1 MKAAKTLFSQLVS
14 YITRSASE
22 ARRWLGAGNTFWI
35 WLALTIVILFVFY
48 VVPGQLVDR
57 VRWAGTLFEFLGIS
71 AVVIG
76 IDRTRRSFGKPSVLQ
91 GMWIWVREFR
101 FIFFRRPP
109 ITLSASSSIGIS
121 SAVGV
126 ATVVTRAAKSMEE
139 RVSQLER
146 QVTDLQTNL
155 GNIDKKVDQQ
165 KQEFRAELDK
175 EVAARRAADEGVSK
189 KLEEGMVGDTSLE
202 LAGVCYLYV
211 GMIMVHLSTEVA
223 MGLVWLGLT

>member
-48 VVPGQLVDR
+48 VVPGQLADR

-101 FIFFRRPP
+101 FIFF
-109 ITLSASSSIGIS
+109 
-121 SAVGV
+121 V
-126 ATVVTRAAKSMEE
+126 AHRLLC
-139 RVSQLER
+139 R
-146 QVTDLQTNL
+146 
-155 GNIDKKVDQQ
+155 
-165 KQEFRAELDK
+165 
-175 EVAARRAADEGVSK
+175 
-189 KLEEGMVGDTSLE
+189 
-202 LAGVCYLYV
+202 LA
-211 GMIMVHLSTEVA
+211 HP
-223 MGLVWLGLT
+223 